1 MVTLFQRM
9 FRSFALCMIML
20 LAVPMAF
27 AADEISVMSVPGAT
41 TVDSAKAKQLFDKKV
56 PFIDL
61 RNDKDWDAGR
71 IPGAVHLD
79 IKTKFNEKS
88 LSKVAKKDG
97 EVVVY
102 CNGEK
107 CLRSAEASEKAVK
120 WCFTKV
126 YYYRDGF
133 PAWQAASYPVE

>member
-1 MVTLFQRM
+1 MKPMHITLG
-9 FRSFALCMIML
+9 AAAML
-20 LAVPMAF
+20 LAIPMAF
-27 AADEISVMSVPGAT
+27 AADEISVMTVTGAT

-56 PFIDL
+56 PFIDT

-79 IKTKFNEKS
+79 IKTSFTEES
-88 LSKVAKKDG
+88 LAKVVAKKDG
-97 EVVVY
+97 EVVMY

-107 CLRSAEASEKAVK
+107 CLRSSHAAEKAIK
-120 WCFTKV
+120 WGYTKV

-133 PAWQAASYPVE
+133 PAWQGAGYPVE